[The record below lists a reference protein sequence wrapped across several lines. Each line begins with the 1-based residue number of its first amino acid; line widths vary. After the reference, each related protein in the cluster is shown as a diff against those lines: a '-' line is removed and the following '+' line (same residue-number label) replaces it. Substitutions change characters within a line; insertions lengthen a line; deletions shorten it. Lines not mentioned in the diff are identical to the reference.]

1 MPNIVSFLDEFVEN
15 ITKMILCQQ
24 LETFKK
30 LTDTF
35 QYFTEFY
42 GLIKENSPKSYTEII
57 DDWELNSTATRLQ
70 IESLLTPARETP
82 GFA

>member
-1 MPNIVSFLDEFVEN
+1 MNQKAIPLDEKDNDKLEKLETTYQTVDAAFNSLNKKCIELLPNIVSFLDEFVEN

-35 QYFTEFY
+35 QYFTEFM
-42 GLIKENSPKSYTEII
+42 
-57 DDWELNSTATRLQ
+57 D
-70 IESLLTPARETP
+70 
-82 GFA
+82 